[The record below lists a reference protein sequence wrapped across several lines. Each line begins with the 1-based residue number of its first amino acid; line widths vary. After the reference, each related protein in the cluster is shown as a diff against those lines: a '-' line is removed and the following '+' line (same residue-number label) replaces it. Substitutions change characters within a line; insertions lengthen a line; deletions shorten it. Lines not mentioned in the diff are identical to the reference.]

1 MTQRVCAI
9 IPAHNEADVI
19 SDTVRG
25 ALSIPE
31 VSEVVVVDDG
41 STDNTAKV
49 ASASGAGQVLML
61 SRNVG
66 KGGALNKALP
76 MAKADVILL
85 LDADLG
91 ISAKEAAKLLYPV
104 LEGDADMTIAVF
116 KGGSDSKA
124 GSTKLASRSGGFGTV
139 MRTARLGIRLLTGR
153 WVASPLAGPRAL
165 KREILERTGGFAPR
179 FGVEVG
185 LTIDALR
192 MGYRVMEIPVH
203 MVHRPSGRD
212 VKGFVHRGRQMLDM
226 LGVLGRKALRR

>member
-1 MTQRVCAI
+1 VAQRVCAI

-61 SRNVG
+61 SRNLG

-91 ISAKEAAKLLYPV
+91 VSAKEAAKLLYPI

-139 MRTARLGIRLLTGR
+139 MRTARLGIR
-153 WVASPLAGPRAL
+153 V
-165 KREILERTGGFAPR
+165 
-179 FGVEVG
+179 

-192 MGYRVMEIPVH
+192 MGYRIMEIPVH

-226 LGVLGRKALRR
+226 LGVLGRKVLRR